1 MPEHYRR
8 LAALLGALT
17 ALGPLGIDMYLPAF
31 PAMGVDLAASPA
43 AIQRTPAVFPLG
55 MAAGQFFYGPLSD
68 RVGRRLPLFFGMA
81 VFTLASIGCALA
93 ASAEALVWLRL
104 AQALGGCVGVVVA
117 RCAAP
122 SAAPPRSPWVC

>member
-1 MPEHYRR
+1 M
-8 LAALLGALT
+8 
-17 ALGPLGIDMYLPAF
+17 
-31 PAMGVDLAASPA
+31 
-43 AIQRTPAVFPLG
+43 QRTLAVFLLG

-68 RVGRRLPLFFGMA
+68 RVGRRLLLFLGMA

-104 AQALGGCVGVVVA
+104 AQALVGCIGALVA
-117 RCAAP
+117 RFSAP